1 MRIGVDIRPTQTQQ
15 SRHRGVGTYVRNQV
29 KAVLDVVKQSS
40 DEILLFYTPHLEAPA
55 FLDRVSPGSH
65 WDAVPLSIPRA
76 SPSLPELSISLDD
89 DFVQSSY
96 LQADLSSYNLDVFHF
111 TNLFEWEIGIGQDF
125 NICPLVATLYDLI
138 MLIFAHRYLAPST
151 LEFREVYLRRLQLLT
166 RADRVVTISDASRR
180 DAIELLGL
188 FPDQV
193 DVIHAGVDECFKH
206 LSDQTLIEVIK
217 GKFGLP
223 EHYILS
229 VLGYHYTKN
238 IEGAIA
244 VYSLLPASLR
254 EEVPLVIV
262 CQLNENARKNLEN
275 LVKDY
280 SVHNQ
285 VVFTGEVR
293 SDELVVLYNGA
304 TVFFYPSRYDG
315 FGLPVVEAMRC
326 GVPVVTSTSSSLP
339 EVAGDAALLG
349 DPDDHT
355 ALASTLKSLLTDVSL
370 RRELRV
376 KGFAQAQR
384 FSWQRVAE
392 KTLGAYQRAARS
404 TSSLISAHSPRLK
417 VAYWSPINPCPSGIS
432 DYSEQLLLHLAQ
444 DIDIDV
450 FVDGYAPV
458 NEAITDHLVVYDYR
472 AYPALDRHRRY
483 DVNLY
488 QMGNS
493 PLHEYI
499 YRALLTD
506 PGVVVLHDYI
516 LQALIHSITA
526 ARGEPERYLDEI
538 EYSEGPQARE
548 EVKRR
553 LSEGKGNLYTHP
565 LNRHVINASLGIIV
579 HSQWMQEKLEER
591 GARQPIAVVPQ
602 GANVL
607 PNDQER
613 KATLRSSLGMDP
625 DALVIGCFGFIAP
638 VKRIKTVVQAFRR
651 FRAIYPHSTLLL
663 VGKPD
668 PDMIAYLDEVS
679 SHLGNSLLVTGY
691 VTAEEF
697 DRFLQVADIC
707 VNLRYPSAGETSSTL
722 CRAMGT
728 GLPVLITNLP
738 QFAEFPDDCV
748 WKVGLGDDEEDEL
761 VAYLLELAFH
771 PALRH
776 RMGQKA
782 RNYIAQFATW
792 PRVAAHYVEFL
803 EQVTL
808 CSR

>member
-1 MRIGVDIRPTQTQQ
+1 MRVGIDIRPTQTRQ
-15 SRHRGVGTYVRNQV
+15 SRYRGVGTYVRSQV
-29 KAVLDVVKQSS
+29 KALLSVARPSGNEV
-40 DEILLFYTPHLEAPA
+40 LLFYTPYLEAPT
-55 FLDRVSPGSH
+55 FLDHVPLGSH
-65 WDAVPLSIPRA
+65 WDAVPLKIPQA
-76 SPSLPELSISLDD
+76 SPLLPELSISLDD

-96 LQADLSSYNLDVFHF
+96 LQANLSNYNLDVFHV
-111 TNLFEWEIGIGQDF
+111 TNPFEWEVGIGQDF
-125 NICPLVATLYDLI
+125 SICPLVATLYDLI
-138 MLIFAHRYLAPST
+138 MLIFAQRYLAPST

-166 RADRVVTISDASRR
+166 RADRVVTISNASRR

-188 FPDQV
+188 LPDQV
-193 DVIHAGVDECFKH
+193 DVIHAGVDECFKP
-206 LSDQTLIEVIK
+206 LSDQAFIEAVK
-217 GKFGLP
+217 GKFRLS

-238 IEGAIA
+238 IEGTIA
-244 VYSLLPASLR
+244 AYSRLPASLR
-254 EEVPLVIV
+254 EETPLVIV
-262 CQLNENARKNLEN
+262 CQLNGNVRKILEN
-275 LVKDY
+275 LVTSY
-280 SVHNQ
+280 GVHNQ
-285 VVFTGEVR
+285 VAFTGEVR
-293 SDELVVLYNGA
+293 SDELVALYNGA
-304 TVFFYPSRYDG
+304 TIFFYPSRYDG

-326 GVPVVTSTSSSLP
+326 GAPVVASTSSSLP
-339 EVAGDAALLG
+339 EVAGEAALLG

-355 ALASTLKSLLTDVSL
+355 ALASALETLLTDASL
-370 RRELRV
+370 RRALRA
-376 KGFAQAQR
+376 KGFAQAQH
-384 FSWQRVAE
+384 FSWQGVAE
-392 KTLGAYQRAARS
+392 KTLEAYHRAAES
-404 TSSLISAHSPRLK
+404 APSLISAQPARPK
-417 VAYWSPINPCPSGIS
+417 VAYWSPLNPCPSGIS

-548 EVKRR
+548 EAKRR

-602 GANVL
+602 GANVM

-651 FRAIYPHSTLLL
+651 FRAIYPHSILLL

-668 PDMIAYLDEVS
+668 PDMIAYLDEAS
-679 SHLGNSLLVTGY
+679 SHLGNNLLVTGY

-722 CRAMGT
+722 CRAMGA
-728 GLPVLITNLP
+728 GLPVLTTNLP

-748 WKVGLGDDEEDEL
+748 WKVDLEYEEDEL

-771 PALRH
+771 PSLRR
-776 RMGQKA
+776 RMSQNA
-782 RNYIAQFATW
+782 QNYIAQFATW
-792 PRVAAHYVEFL
+792 SRVAVHYLEFL
-803 EQVTL
+803 EQIVH
-808 CSR
+808 RIQ